1 MGNMALRLRELKP
14 IKYEVKVSLRSSLL
28 SLTNGQVKEV

>member
-1 MGNMALRLRELKP
+1 MENMMLRLKVKP

-28 SLTNGQVKEV
+28 SLTDW